1 MTSYSSRTLHFDAC
15 ALLLALVSI
24 PAGTCL
30 AQVPPPTTATA
41 TEHFETL
48 DTNKDGRVGK
58 DEYESSGLFAQ
69 MDGNH
74 DNRITSGELEAILG
88 PQKDGTPSAA
98 DRIRVAD
105 RNDDGELSDEE
116 LRRSAE
122 MRFAWLD
129 RNDDGY
135 LDLAEM
141 KSGFGIPAPPQY

>member
-1 MTSYSSRTLHFDAC
+1 MTSYFPRAFHFGAC
-15 ALLLALVSI
+15 ALLLAAVSI
-24 PAGTCL
+24 PTGECL
-30 AQVPPPTTATA
+30 AQVPPPTTA

-58 DEYESSGLFAQ
+58 DEYESSGTFAQ
-69 MDGNH
+69 MDSNR
-74 DNRITSGELEAILG
+74 DNRVTADELEAMLG
-88 PQKDGTPSAA
+88 PQEDGMPSAA

-116 LRRSAE
+116 LRRNAE

-141 KSGFGIPAPPQY
+141 KSGFGIPAEPQY